1 MDVQYKYL
9 LFINATTGLSISKI
23 DVEGTG
29 NLNIRGGILLHQNA
43 SNTYVAYY
51 VMRKAPYYKVACLNI
66 NFTAN
71 PTTVKTEWSL
81 ISIQNQTTDT
91 VLGINRG
98 SYDDSKLYVLGYQN
112 SNFMLSRI
120 NATDGT

>member
-1 MDVQYKYL
+1 MAMDVQYKYL

-43 SNTYVAYY
+43 SNTYNAYY

-71 PTTVKTEWSL
+71 PTTVKT
-81 ISIQNQTTDT
+81 
-91 VLGINRG
+91 
-98 SYDDSKLYVLGYQN
+98 
-112 SNFMLSRI
+112 
-120 NATDGT
+120 